1 MAPGRAERW
10 RRLAWFVAL
19 YIGSAL
25 AFMAVVAVLRAIIV
39 PR

>member
-1 MAPGRAERW
+1 MAPSHAARW

-19 YIGSAL
+19 YVGSAL

-39 PR
+39 PH

>member
-1 MAPGRAERW
+1 MAQGHPARW

-19 YIGSAL
+19 YVGSAL
-25 AFMAVVAVLRAIIV
+25 AFLAVVALLRAIIV